1 MALEAD
7 GHSVIEAVTARE
19 SIDKTALENPAP
31 IILDLGLPDAD
42 GFSVLRA
49 IRELSQGPV
58 LVLSVWGQMRRTRL
72 QRWMQARR
80 IAS

>member
-1 MALEAD
+1 M
-7 GHSVIEAVTARE
+7 IEAATARE
-19 SIDKTALENPAP
+19 SIDKTALKNPAP

-58 LVLSVWGQMRRTRL
+58 LVLSVRGQMRRTRL